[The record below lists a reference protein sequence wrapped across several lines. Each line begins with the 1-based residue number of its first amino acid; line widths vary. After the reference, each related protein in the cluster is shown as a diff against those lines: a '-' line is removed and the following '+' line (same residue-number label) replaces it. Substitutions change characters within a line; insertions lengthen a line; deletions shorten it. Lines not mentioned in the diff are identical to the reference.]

1 MDLKMLNG
9 LSLEDLL
16 NVDFTQLK
24 EDEIAYV
31 ERRLVK
37 TANHRISKLKQTGLI
52 SQSHL
57 SAKEKKGLSTY
68 KAPKGGTK
76 VTRGGKV
83 VKINIRNKR
92 VKSANKARNL
102 LLKKASTIKGVKDRD
117 TIYLENINKTLSET
131 FGKTVKLD
139 KRRLKRV
146 GRLMSK
152 AEELIN
158 LGATNKKFSG
168 SPFVLQT
175 IVDIVKSR
183 KYIKNEDAEEI
194 INEAIENGYQ
204 KAQDLMNALLEASED
219 NETDIDFI
227 TDDDING
234 IS

>member
-1 MDLKMLNG
+1 MDLKMLKG

-24 EDEIAYV
+24 EDEVAYV

-37 TANHRISKLKQTGLI
+37 TANRRISKLKQTGLI

-92 VKSANKARNL
+92 IKSANKARDV
-102 LLKKASTIKGVKDRD
+102 LLKKTSKSSAITDQESRYRKVISDTLGKD
-117 TIYLENINKTLSET
+117 I
-131 FGKTVKLD
+131 KLD
-139 KRRLKRV
+139 RRRLKRV
-146 GRLMSK
+146 GKLMKK
-152 AEELIN
+152 AEELY
-158 LGATNKKFSG
+158 GMGTTNKKFSG
-168 SPFVLQT
+168 SPFVLQM

-183 KYIKNEDAEEI
+183 KYIKNDEAEEI

-204 KAQDLMNALLEASED
+204 KAQELMNELLKSSED

-227 TDDDING
+227 TDDDIKG
-234 IS
+234 IF